1 MINKNIAFV
10 SKKMMRLILL
20 LLGVSILSF
29 LLLKYSPVD
38 PVMAISAVKIADR
51 ISVFKDGKT
60 IETAPST
67 SFIEGGESLK
77 DEYSKR
83 LWNSLPQNN
92 FLEDR

>member
-38 PVMAISAVKIADR
+38 PVMA
-51 ISVFKDGKT
+51 SVDYD
-60 IETAPST
+60 T
-67 SFIEGGESLK
+67 SLTPEQYK
-77 DEYSKR
+77 K
-83 LWNSLPQNN
+83 
-92 FLEDR
+92 